1 MLNNFIVPQ
10 EISAQKKKKKSLE
23 KAFKYLE
30 SSQTYSADNKVSKIL
45 IFT

>member
-1 MLNNFIVPQ
+1 MLNSLIVPQ
-10 EISAQKKKKKSLE
+10 EISAQKKKQSSE

-45 IFT
+45 MFT